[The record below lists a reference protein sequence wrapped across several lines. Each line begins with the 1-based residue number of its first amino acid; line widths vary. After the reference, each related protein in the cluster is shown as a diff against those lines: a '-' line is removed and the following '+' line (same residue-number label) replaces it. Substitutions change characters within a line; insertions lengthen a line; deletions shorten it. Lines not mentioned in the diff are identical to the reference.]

1 MQNFENPPYILNRIP
16 VLKTHGTVIFKIHD
30 NFVGGSKSG
39 QIKQMKFLNIFKN

>member
-30 NFVGGSKSG
+30 NSAAGVKAGK
-39 QIKQMKFLNIFKN
+39 